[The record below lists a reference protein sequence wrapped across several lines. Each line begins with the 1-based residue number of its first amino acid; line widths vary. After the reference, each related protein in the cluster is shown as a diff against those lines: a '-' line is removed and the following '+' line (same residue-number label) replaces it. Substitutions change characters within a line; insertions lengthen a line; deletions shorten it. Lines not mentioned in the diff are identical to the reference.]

1 MESKDGSLN
10 YTQNIEK
17 LLEHKKKK
25 IERYRGIP
33 TYYSLKTCEFS
44 YKHET
49 SAFQGKENTWEVD
62 KKREGLEDTSRDP
75 LENTRR
81 NPFAPSLHF

>member
-1 MESKDGSLN
+1 MPFFF
-10 YTQNIEK
+10 
-17 LLEHKKKK
+17 
-25 IERYRGIP
+25 ERYRGIP
-33 TYYSLKTCEFS
+33 TYYSLKPCEFS

-49 SAFQGKENTWEVD
+49 SAFQGKENTWDVD